1 MRLFQEK
8 GALKTDIQSVSG
20 KGGADL
26 LPAVVPGTHSLRYGQ
41 RKVPLGYDQP
51 VFCAIYS
58 KTRFECYL
66 KSNATNFKKVVQPI
80 IARTSIQGLNSICY
94 AMN

>member
-26 LPAVVPGTHSLRYGQ
+26 LQIFKELDEGQ
-41 RKVPLGYDQP
+41 GETGEG
-51 VFCAIYS
+51 I
-58 KTRFECYL
+58 
-66 KSNATNFKKVVQPI
+66 
-80 IARTSIQGLNSICY
+80 
-94 AMN
+94 